1 MIEPSAT
8 VWGAREIMALDFTS
22 LLLAVSFSVTVLAA
36 TLLASWLS
44 SRTDRFLL
52 TCAIAAILIAVSGVF
67 SALYATTPST
77 PLVTIAYA
85 LLLTG
90 NAMLYG
96 TAWQFR
102 YGRQPWRQI
111 AVASALALGITL
123 PAHVLGY
130 NGVGFAVGLTC
141 CAILVFMTS
150 FHFWMARAEAP
161 GTIAA
166 LAGLYFIVALQYV
179 PRAALVILDG
189 KAVMDGPPIN
199 SAQTIGLAIVI
210 AAIPTLGALTIVLN
224 QKRQTRAHR
233 KEAMT
238 DQMTGLMNRRA
249 LFEAYE
255 GSLKEPVVA
264 ALFDID
270 HFKDINDTHGH
281 ARGDRIITLFARAM
295 RESVVDTHS
304 AARIG
309 GEEFA
314 LIQPHATME
323 AAHTLAEKIRARFA
337 ELAWNEETLRCTASC
352 GLAHGDAFTTNL
364 DAVMIAADQ
373 ALYQAKREG
382 RDRVVAGRHLP
393 PSGITQRFSSRP

>member
-1 MIEPSAT
+1 MT
-8 VWGAREIMALDFTS
+8 LDFTS
-22 LLLAVSFSVTVLAA
+22 LLMAVTFSVTFLAA

-44 SRTDRFLL
+44 SRADRFLL
-52 TCAIAAILIAVSGVF
+52 TCAIAAILIGVSGVF
-67 SALYATTPST
+67 SAIYATTPST

-90 NAMLYG
+90 NATLYG

-102 YGRQPWRQI
+102 YDSPPWTRI
-111 AVASALALGITL
+111 AVASAITLAITL

-130 NGVGFAVGLTC
+130 NGVGFALGLTC

-166 LAGLYFIVALQYV
+166 LAGLYFIVALTYV
-179 PRAALVILDG
+179 PRALLVILEG
-189 KAVMDGPPIN
+189 KAIMDGPPRN
-199 SAQTIGLAIVI
+199 WAQTVGLAIVI

-238 DQMTGLMNRRA
+238 DQMTGLLNRRA
-249 LFEAYE
+249 LFETYE
-255 GSLKEPVVA
+255 GSLKQPFVA

-270 HFKDINDTHGH
+270 HFKAINDTHGH
-281 ARGDRIITLFARAM
+281 ARGDRVIALFARAM
-295 RESVVDTHS
+295 RESAEEQHS

-314 LIQPHATME
+314 LIQPRTTME
-323 AAHTLAEKIRARFA
+323 AARLLAEKIRSRFA
-337 ELAWNEETLRCTASC
+337 ELAFAEEELPCTASA
-352 GLAHGDAFTTNL
+352 GLAYGDAFTTNL

>member
-1 MIEPSAT
+1 MT
-8 VWGAREIMALDFTS
+8 LDFTS
-22 LLLAVSFSVTVLAA
+22 LLMAVTFSITFLAA

-44 SRTDRFLL
+44 SRNDRFLL
-52 TCAIAAILIAVSGVF
+52 TCAIAATLIAVSGVF
-67 SALYATTPST
+67 SALYSTTPST

-102 YGRQPWRQI
+102 YGTQPWTRI
-111 AVASALALGITL
+111 AVASAVALVITL

-130 NGVGFAVGLTC
+130 NGVGFALGLTC

-179 PRAALVILDG
+179 PRALLVILDG
-189 KAVMDGPPIN
+189 KAVMDGPPRN
-199 SAQTIGLAIVI
+199 LAQTIGLAIVI
-210 AAIPTLGALTIVLN
+210 AAIPTLGALTIVIN
-224 QKRQTRAHR
+224 QKRQTTAHR

-238 DQMTGLMNRRA
+238 DQMTGLLNRRA

-264 ALFDID
+264 TLFDID
-270 HFKDINDTHGH
+270 DFKVINDTHGH
-281 ARGDRIITLFARAM
+281 ACGDRVIKLFARAM
-295 RESVVDTHS
+295 RESTDETHS

-314 LIQPHATME
+314 LIQPHATLE
-323 AAHTLAEKIRARFA
+323 AAQVLAETIRARFTELTLA
-337 ELAWNEETLRCTASC
+337 EEALTCTASA
-352 GLAHGDAFTTNL
+352 GLAYGDALSTNL
-364 DAVMIAADQ
+364 DAVMIAADR